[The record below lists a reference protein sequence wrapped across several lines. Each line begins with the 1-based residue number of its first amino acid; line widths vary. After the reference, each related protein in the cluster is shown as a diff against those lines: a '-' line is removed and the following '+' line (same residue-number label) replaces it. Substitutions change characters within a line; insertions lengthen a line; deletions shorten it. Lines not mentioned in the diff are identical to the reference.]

1 MLDKIKL
8 AIAVLIAVAGF
19 WGYYWFA
26 DGALLLRVGSVFGG
40 IVAGGVLGAF
50 TGPGRQFI
58 AFAREAMNELKK
70 VVWPTKKETMQT
82 TAAVFAFAVTMAVFL
97 WIADKGLEWLL
108 YDVILGWTKT

>member
-1 MLDKIKL
+1 MVDKIKL
-8 AIAVLIAVAGF
+8 AIAVLIVVAGF
-19 WGYYWFA
+19 WGYYWLS
-26 DGALLLRVGSVFGG
+26 DSALLLRVGSVFGG
-40 IVAGGVLGAF
+40 IVVGVVLGAF

-70 VVWPTKKETMQT
+70 VVWPTRKETMQT

>member
-1 MLDKIKL
+1 MLDKIKI
-8 AIAVLIAVAGF
+8 AIAVLIVVAGF
-19 WGYYWFA
+19 WGYYWLA
-26 DGALLLRVGSVFGG
+26 DSGLLLRVGSVFGG

-50 TGPGRQFI
+50 TAPGRQFI

-82 TAAVFAFAVTMAVFL
+82 TAAVFAFAVSMAIFL

>member
-8 AIAVLIAVAGF
+8 ALAVLIVVAGF
-19 WGYYWFA
+19 WGYYWLS
-26 DGALLLRVGSVFGG
+26 DRALLLRVGSVFGG
-40 IVAGGVLGAF
+40 IVAGVVLGAL

-70 VVWPTKKETMQT
+70 VVWPSKKETMQT

-97 WIADKGLEWLL
+97 WVADKGLEWLL
-108 YDVILGWTKT
+108 YDIILGWTKT

>member
-1 MLDKIKL
+1 MLDKIKI
-8 AIAVLIAVAGF
+8 AIAVLIVVAGF
-19 WGYYWFA
+19 WGYYWLA
-26 DGALLLRVGSVFGG
+26 DSALLLRVGSVFGG
-40 IVAGGVLGAF
+40 IVVGAVLGAF
-50 TGPGRQFI
+50 TGPGHQFI

-82 TAAVFAFAVTMAVFL
+82 TAAVFAFAVSMAIFL